1 MRRILVLLAVV
12 AVMVAVG
19 ALPAIA
25 SPTDKVVNCYTDT
38 GEVVA
43 AYSTNEASGFQ
54 DQGTFRAD
62 CISEGYVV
70 TQEVEPNPGPSNPYP
85 PGKGRPPLP

>member
-25 SPTDKVVNCYTDT
+25 APPSRLVSCYTDT
-38 GEVVA
+38 GQVVA
-43 AYSTNEASGFQ
+43 GFSTNEAVGFKY
-54 DQGTFRAD
+54 QGTFRAD
-62 CISEGYVV
+62 CISRGYVV
-70 TQEVEPNPGPSNPYP
+70 TQEVEPDPGADYPYP
-85 PGKGRPPLP
+85 PGRE

>member
-1 MRRILVLLAVV
+1 MRRILLLLAVV

-25 SPTDKVVNCYTDT
+25 SLPDKLVNCYTDT

-43 AYSTNEASGFQ
+43 SYHTNEASSFQ
-54 DQGTFRAD
+54 DLGKFRAD
-62 CISEGYVV
+62 CISQGYVV
-70 TQEVEPNPGPSNPYP
+70 TQEVASNHGPSNPYP
-85 PGKGRPPLP
+85 PGKGLPPLP